1 MSATGTK
8 LERRHAV
15 EAQAL
20 ASVRQ
25 LLVELAG
32 TRGLEEL
39 RGRGPQAHLEREL
52 GLGSL
57 ERVELMLRLGDACG
71 ARLPDRVVAEADTVQ
86 DLIDA
91 ILAQE
96 FSAGAS
102 GGGAEVAAP
111 SIAAKFPGTASS
123 SGAGAATASALA
135 RPGVQEQIHQAT
147 TLTEIIRLRGRG
159 EPNRVHVQV
168 YEEDDQLRTITF
180 GDLYEHASMVALEL
194 RRRGLQPGQTVAIML
209 PTCAEFFYTFAGILL
224 AGGIP
229 VPIYPPFRA
238 DRIAEYA
245 TRQAN
250 ILRNAETQ
258 FLITWRQAENLA
270 KLLKPRVPSLRE
282 VLNAQKLSTANPA
295 ASANG
300 APAPTQWRPVENLS
314 HQAGGEDIAFLQYTS
329 GSTGDPKGVVL
340 THANLLANIHAIV
353 SGLEIRPD
361 DACVS
366 WLPLYHD
373 MGLIGAWFVPL
384 FIGIPLIV
392 MSPLAFLSRPE
403 RWLRAI
409 QKHRATIAP
418 APNFAYELC
427 IRKIADKDLE
437 GLDLSCWRA
446 ATNGAEPVRAETLE
460 RFAKRFAPHGFN
472 PKALMAV
479 YGLAEASLAISV
491 PRLGDGYKVDR
502 IERATFESEGRAI
515 PARAGDAATLEFVNA
530 GKPLPSVEVR
540 IVDTGGNNLGER
552 QEGQLWFRSPSA
564 TSGYYR
570 NPEATRELMRD
581 GDWLNS
587 GDLAYW
593 GEGEIYITGR
603 AKDVIIKAGRNLY
616 PHEIEEIAG
625 RVKGVRTG
633 CVVAFG
639 APDERT
645 GTERLIV
652 TAEIRDPRSAKEIEA
667 EISRAVDE
675 ALGLP
680 PDVIALLRPQSI
692 PKTSSGKLRRSDTRR
707 LYLEGKLGK
716 KQQSASMQIAKLAV
730 RGAAPTAWAWLKSTA
745 GRVLENLYGV
755 CALAA
760 FSVVLLPLW
769 VLVSLTRDPKR
780 ATRFVQAGA
789 RQMLRAAGIPIR
801 VQGGEILDQLAKSG
815 PWIFVP
821 NHASYLD
828 TVVTLACLP
837 PNVRFVMKAEV
848 RDMPFISTLAARSGQ
863 LSFDRSDTQ
872 ARIRQSEEVNAALKN
887 GESIV
892 IYPEGTFTS
901 MAGIRPFQLGAFK
914 SAVDTLRPICPV
926 SLRGTREILRD
937 KTILPRHG
945 KITVTFGPLLS
956 PDPAA
961 GDDWHEIVRLRDA
974 ARQVI
979 GLNSGEPLL

>member
-1 MSATGTK
+1 MGATGTK
-8 LERRHAV
+8 LDRKPAV
-15 EAQAL
+15 AAQAL

-25 LLVELAG
+25 LLLELG
-32 TRGLEEL
+32 GSRGMEEL
-39 RGRGPQAHLEREL
+39 VARGTKAHLEREL

-71 ARLPDRVVAEADTVQ
+71 VRLPDRVVAEADTVQ
-86 DLIDA
+86 DLVDA
-91 ILAQE
+91 ILRVE
-96 FSAGAS
+96 AGEA
-102 GGGAEVAAP
+102 GN
-111 SIAAKFPGTASS
+111 
-123 SGAGAATASALA
+123 GAGARGAAAVAAVPNSSASPSAVTSTSAVSSAPAT
-135 RPGVQEQIHQAT
+135 RPDIDEQIRKAE
-147 TLTEIIRLRGRG
+147 TLSEILRLRGRG
-159 EPNRVHVQV
+159 EPGRSHIQI

-180 GDLYEHASMVALEL
+180 GELYERASVGAADL
-194 RRRGLQPGQTVAIML
+194 RRRGLGPGETVAFML
-209 PTCAEFFYTFAGILL
+209 PTWAEFFWTFAGILL

-245 TRQAN
+245 ARQSN
-250 ILRNAETQ
+250 ILRNAEAQ
-258 FLITWRQAENLA
+258 FLVTWRQAENLA
-270 KLLKPRVPSLRE
+270 KLLQPRVPSLRE
-282 VLNAQKLSTANPA
+282 VLNAQKL
-295 ASANG
+295 ASA
-300 APAPTQWRPVENLS
+300 PADPQRPAGEWRPVQHLS
-314 HQAGGEDIAFLQYTS
+314 HQARGEDIAFLQYTS

-340 THANLLANIHAIV
+340 THANLLANIRSIV
-353 SGLEIRPD
+353 SGLEVRPD

-384 FIGIPLIV
+384 FIGIPLTV

-427 IRKIADKDLE
+427 VRKIADKDLQ

-446 ATNGAEPVRAETLE
+446 ATNGAEPVRPETLD
-460 RFAKRFAPHGFN
+460 RFVKRFAPYGFN
-472 PKALMAV
+472 PKAMMAV

-530 GKPLPSVEVR
+530 GQPLPSVEVR
-540 IVDTGGNNLGER
+540 IVDAEGNNLGER

-593 GEGEIYITGR
+593 GDGEIYITGR
-603 AKDVIIKAGRNLY
+603 ATDVIIKAGRNLY

-652 TAEIRDPRSAKEIEA
+652 TAEIRDTRSAKEIEA
-667 EISRAVDE
+667 EISRVVDE
-675 ALGLP
+675 ALGMP

-730 RGAAPTAWAWLKSTA
+730 RGAAPSAWAWLKSTA
-745 GRVLENLYGV
+745 SRVLENLYGV

-780 ATRFVQAGA
+780 ATRFVHAGA
-789 RQMLRAAGIPIR
+789 RRMLRAAGIPIR

-815 PWIFVP
+815 PWIFAP

-828 TVVTLACLP
+828 TLVTLACLP

-863 LSFDRSDTQ
+863 LSFDRSDPQ

-887 GESIV
+887 GESI
-892 IYPEGTFTS
+892 
-901 MAGIRPFQLGAFK
+901 
-914 SAVDTLRPICPV
+914 D
-926 SLRGTREILRD
+926 
-937 KTILPRHG
+937 
-945 KITVTFGPLLS
+945 
-956 PDPAA
+956 
-961 GDDWHEIVRLRDA
+961 
-974 ARQVI
+974 
-979 GLNSGEPLL
+979 